1 LTERGDPFEEPS
13 RYLLSHDPS
22 DIAEKAGVDYS
33 GGSFEIPLLKWKI
46 GLTHPGLAFEMPDF
60 LSTFTV
66 KLLTLLYLS
75 RADGVPLSNQWV
87 PYRELPD
94 GLFYSKSFSDTVE
107 ERLKDHFDGK
117 LEALLDAAGRLGCS
131 TVSQGDA
138 GLVFNTFPRIS
149 LLFIYWKADEEF
161 PASANILFDAS
172 ASHYLNVFELKMLA
186 SEVVT
191 RLIAIANGKL
201 AV

>member
-1 LTERGDPFEEPS
+1 MKEPGNPFEEPS
-13 RYLLSHDPS
+13 RYLVGHDPG
-22 DIAEKAGVDYS
+22 DVAEKAGVDFKD
-33 GGSFEIPLLKWKI
+33 GAFEIPFLRWKI
-46 GLTHPGLAFEMPDF
+46 SLSHPALSFEMPDF
-60 LSTFTV
+60 LNTFTV

-75 RADGVPLSNQWV
+75 RADGVPMANQWV

-94 GLFYSKSFSDTVE
+94 GLFYSKSFADTVE
-107 ERLKDHFDGK
+107 ERFKDRFDGDMAS
-117 LEALLDAAGRLGCS
+117 LVEAGTSLGCT

-149 LLFIYWKADEEF
+149 LLLIYWQADEEF
-161 PASANILFDAS
+161 PASASILFDAS

-191 RLIAIANGKL
+191 RIISIANGKL
-201 AV
+201 SV